1 MFFWNR
7 KKASGKE
14 QVLPT
19 AEKSSAASLEAKGI
33 EFGKTLLNHP
43 MLQAI
48 STLLADKFIETI
60 EKDIAIAN
68 QNTCKS
74 FFHFYVERTGIAWP
88 KSVLKSANASFCSY
102 SDYNIS
108 VVEEEYKLHGIAW
121 ALDSL
126 IVPKV
131 RAKYPQIVNWRAE
144 KSSDNGQ
151 RIKVT
156 LFFELKLNKFQ
167 SL

>member
-7 KKASGKE
+7 KKAPAKE
-14 QVLPT
+14 PQLP
-19 AEKSSAASLEAKGI
+19 ASEKGNTDYLETKGI
-33 EFGKTLLNHP
+33 EFGRTLLNHP

-48 STLLADKFIETI
+48 SSQLSGKFIETI
-60 EKDIAIAN
+60 AKDIEIAN

-74 FFHFYVERTGIAWP
+74 FFHFYVERTGITWP
-88 KSVLKSANASFCSY
+88 KSVLKSANATVCSY

-108 VVEEEYKLHGIAW
+108 VVEEEYKLHGMAW
-121 ALDSL
+121 ALNSL

-131 RAKYPQIVNWRAE
+131 RAEYPQIVNWRAE

-151 RIKVT
+151 RLKVT